1 MENFKIIR
9 INSDQI
15 HFKIG
20 KKRGK
25 TEISTLN
32 TFTDIINN
40 ILTSS
45 SMDSY
50 KRIIIREKNIRV
62 VGNESRLKLDF
73 DQIDQ
78 SLLNNFIEELKG
90 LS

>member
-1 MENFKIIR
+1 MENFTVIR
-9 INSDQI
+9 INADQI
-15 HFKIG
+15 YFRIG
-20 KKRGK
+20 KKRGR
-25 TEISTLN
+25 TETSTLN

-50 KRIIIREKNIRV
+50 RRIIIKEKNIKV
-62 VGNESRLKLDF
+62 VGNKSRLKLDF
-73 DQIDQ
+73 DQINQ

>member
-1 MENFKIIR
+1 
-9 INSDQI
+9 
-15 HFKIG
+15 
-20 KKRGK
+20 
-25 TEISTLN
+25 
-32 TFTDIINN
+32 
-40 ILTSS
+40 
-45 SMDSY
+45 MDSY

>member
-1 MENFKIIR
+1 MENFKIIK
-9 INSDQI
+9 INQTQI
-15 HFKIG
+15 RFKIG
-20 KKRGK
+20 KKIGK

-50 KRIIIREKNIRV
+50 KRIIIRGKNIRV
-62 VGNESRLKLDF
+62 VGNESRLKLDS

>member
-1 MENFKIIR
+1 
-9 INSDQI
+9 
-15 HFKIG
+15 
-20 KKRGK
+20 
-25 TEISTLN
+25 
-32 TFTDIINN
+32 
-40 ILTSS
+40 
-45 SMDSY
+45 MDSY
-50 KRIIIREKNIRV
+50 KRIIIRGKNIRV

>member
-9 INSDQI
+9 INQTQI
-15 HFKIG
+15 RFKIG

-50 KRIIIREKNIRV
+50 KRIIIREKDIRV